1 MSGTLDAWG
10 QRENEHPPVDDEK
23 TKTITIELT
32 FEYSSFD
39 GHPSEWDWKKILKLD
54 WVDVED
60 WQDAD

>member
-1 MSGTLDAWG
+1 MSIILDAWG
-10 QRENEHPPVDDEK
+10 QRENEQPPMEDEK

-39 GHPSEWDWKKILKLD
+39 THPNEWDWKTLLKVD

>member
-1 MSGTLDAWG
+1 MLDAWS
-10 QRENEHPPVDDEK
+10 QRENEHPPVDDNK
-23 TKTITIELT
+23 LNTISIELT

-39 GHPSEWDWKKILKLD
+39 GHPSDWDWKKILKVD

>member
-1 MSGTLDAWG
+1 MTDAWS
-10 QRENEHPPVDDEK
+10 QRENEHPPVENEK

-39 GHPSEWDWKKILKLD
+39 DHPSGWDWKTLLKVD

>member
-1 MSGTLDAWG
+1 MTDALS

-23 TKTITIELT
+23 LNTITIELT

>member
-1 MSGTLDAWG
+1 MSRTLDAWG

-23 TKTITIELT
+23 TNTITIELT

-39 GHPSEWDWKKILKLD
+39 KHPSEGEWKALLKVD